1 MLQLGED
8 VELPQD
14 VDVELPPF
22 SIAEAPWDSV
32 QAATSAKSAA
42 ALRIRRTIAASRSS
56 AMRGS

>member
-8 VELPQD
+8 EELSLD

-42 ALRIRRTIAASRSS
+42 ALRIQRTIAASRSS